1 MKKINH
7 LLNQISEQEN
17 QLLKTQFLAP
27 YLPGGKLRT
36 KVAGMIYTFTP
47 QLHNFEGWGI
57 FQPTSPQHAKLIETA
72 GLPEIEEYLH
82 KFPPIRLFLA
92 YVLRQQ
98 TQNVLPQQTQNILP
112 QQTENIS
119 PQQTQNVLPQQ
130 TENISPQQTWL
141 AYPVN
146 QSVMQ
151 KRTGILKPVPVYLV
165 NDGKEFETIIARWD
179 GKNYWYEDIDRRAE
193 IEPVEHLKNAIK
205 NVISPQE
212 IHFKGM
218 TPEMR
223 IVYEL
228 VAQKTKEFQP
238 EFQQR
243 RDEKR
248 LQEALK
254 MGGGT
259 LKEFREREDYWL
271 VEWTTSTGENH
282 SSAISKTDLSVIS
295 AGICL
300 SGEDRKFDL
309 QSLVGVVEYSD

>member
-36 KVAGMIYTFTP
+36 KVAGMVYTFTP

-57 FQPTSPQHAKLIETA
+57 FQPTSSKHAKLIETA

-82 KFPPIRLFLA
+82 KFPVIRLFLA
-92 YVLRQQ
+92 HVLRQK
-98 TQNVLPQQTQNILP
+98 TQNILP
-112 QQTENIS
+112 QQT
-119 PQQTQNVLPQQ
+119 QNVSRQQ
-130 TENISPQQTWL
+130 TENILPEQTWL

-146 QSVMQ
+146 QSVTQ

-165 NDGKEFETIIARWD
+165 SDGRAFETIIARWD

-193 IEPVEHLKNAIK
+193 IEPVEHLKNALK
-205 NVISPQE
+205 NVISPKE
-212 IHFKGM
+212 IPFKGM

-282 SSAISKTDLSVIS
+282 RSAISKTDLTVIS

-309 QSLVGVVEYSD
+309 QSLVGVVEYPD